1 MIKRYCFQLNEPLPP
16 GSAYR
21 LYAALLER
29 APEGFAQRVHRP
41 GFTPVSQHI
50 HEDRWQISLLGE
62 TAVDALGPVLDA
74 LGSLDLRK
82 TEQTVT
88 FGGKTVHTVSSVEEL
103 LETPERE
110 RFRLRLRTPVAFKSD
125 GQYQLLPTQRLIL
138 QSLISK
144 WNGCFSD
151 SCPIEDEGGGL
162 EALAAGLRYR
172 SVDLDSHQFPLK
184 NTSIPGVTGVI
195 TGENLLSGF
204 HRQLATALLEFAN
217 DAGIGIK
224 TALGMGGVSVKQM

>member
-29 APEGFAQRVHRP
+29 VPEGFAQQVHNP

-50 HEDRWQISLLGE
+50 HENCWQVSLLGE
-62 TAVDALGPVLDA
+62 SAVDALEPVLDS
-74 LGSLDLRK
+74 LESLDLR
-82 TEQTVT
+82 TAQRTVA
-88 FGGKTVHTVSSVEEL
+88 FGEKTVHTVSSVEEL
-103 LETPERE
+103 LETPDLD

-125 GQYQLLPTQRLIL
+125 GQYQLLPTQRLIM
-138 QSLISK
+138 QSLLSR
-144 WNGCFSD
+144 WNGCFGD
-151 SCPIEDEGGGL
+151 ECPIEDEGGGL

-172 SVDLDSHQFPLK
+172 SVSLDSHPFPVK
-184 NTSIPGVTGVI
+184 NASIPGVTGVI

-204 HRQLATALLEFAN
+204 HRQLASALLEFAN

-224 TALGMGGVSVKQM
+224 TALGMGGVSVKKL